1 MPAGRFG
8 LILGA
13 AVAAAA
19 VTILGASWLGSRLD
33 LGDYGL
39 GVPLKLALV
48 AVVLL
53 WLMRRN
59 AR

>member
-8 LILGA
+8 VILGA
-13 AVAAAA
+13 AVVAAA

-33 LGDYGL
+33 LGEYGL

-48 AVVLL
+48 AVVLV

>member
-1 MPAGRFG
+1 MPTKRFG

-13 AVAAAA
+13 ALVAALAT
-19 VTILGASWLGSRLD
+19 VLGAGLLAQRLD

-39 GVPLKLALV
+39 GVPLKLAMV